1 MTRQFIIFGAGM
13 AGLLAAAVLRNQVN
27 SVIERQT
34 SLPNNHSAL
43 LRFRS
48 SIVGDAV
55 NVPFRPV
62 RMVKAVAGSLG
73 NPIADAV
80 AYGLKATGLATSRSI
95 LSARGEVEERFIAPP
110 DFIRQLADK
119 VGPIDFGVNAEEFM
133 NDPHA
138 PKGDEIPIISTLP
151 MPVLMNILKYE
162 GKTNWQA
169 DFMSREGATL
179 SIELAH
185 VDLYA
190 TLYLPSRDFKAY
202 RASITGSRLIIEYSG
217 KNREIGDYPAEQ
229 REELGRFANAFGLPF
244 GCWVGKPEWKE
255 MQYSKILPIDETLRR
270 RFILWAS
277 ENHGVYSLGRFATW
291 RPGLLLDDLVNDIRV
306 IQRIEAGSAY
316 EYKK

>member
-1 MTRQFIIFGAGM
+1 M
-13 AGLLAAAVLRNQVN
+13 AGLLAAAILRNDVN
-27 SVIERQT
+27 SIIEKQAE
-34 SLPNNHSAL
+34 LPNNHSAL

-80 AYGLKATGLATSRSI
+80 AYGLKSTGLATSRSI
-95 LSARGEVEERFIAPP
+95 LSARGEVEERFIAPS
-110 DFIRQLADK
+110 DFIGQLAGKAGVVDY
-119 VGPIDFGVNAEEFM
+119 GEDAGNTIRSLGGDFPM
-133 NDPHA
+133 
-138 PKGDEIPIISTLP
+138 ISTLP
-151 MPVLMNILKYE
+151 MPLLMNMLGYE
-162 GKTNWQA
+162 GKTAWQA
-169 DFMSREGATL
+169 DFMSKEGATL
-179 SIELAH
+179 SIDLAH

-190 TLYLPSRDFKAY
+190 TLYFPDPKVAAY
-202 RASITGSRLIIEYSG
+202 RASITGNRLIIEYSG
-217 KNREIGDYPAEQ
+217 KNREIGDYPAAQ
-229 REELGRFANAFGLPF
+229 REELGKICEAFGLPF
-244 GCWVGKPEWKE
+244 GSWLGKPEWKT

-277 ENHGVYSLGRFATW
+277 ETHKIYSLGRFATW

-306 IQRIEAGSAY
+306 IQRIHAGSAY